1 MAERARALRGPIRR
15 AGLFALGCL
24 VLTAVVTAFTA
35 SVSEREG
42 RARVDREADSAVSAI
57 EQRMLASSEIL
68 VAVRGLFETVGS
80 PGRARFRQF
89 MRSLQAGSRLPG
101 LKVVG
106 FADHVEP
113 FEREAF
119 ERRVR
124 RDARASGLP
133 YPRFSLPPGRGPQVV
148 LDYLEPVAGNARTF
162 GFDLLSEPR
171 RRETVAR
178 TQRTGQP
185 AASAPVRLVQD
196 GRRAFLYMLGVRRGS
211 GSLRA
216 PTTDRFRGVVSAG
229 FDVRELLDNVVARG
243 RKDFHLEAYD
253 VGPASGASEGRP
265 TRAGLL
271 YDLDAAPEA
280 LGRLDDRRAVIRH
293 LDVGG
298 RRWAIYYALRGGTA
312 TTAGDRLPFTV
323 AVGGGLASLLAGL
336 LAFTLARSREFEH
349 HERAQRQFRG
359 LLESAPDAFVIVD
372 ERGRIVLVN
381 AQTEKLFGHPRSE
394 LIGQSM
400 EILVPERFRGAH
412 AGHRREFYASPETR
426 PMGAGLELHA
436 VRADGVEIPV
446 EISLSPLIT
455 AEGTLV
461 SAAIRDISERKRAEL
476 ALREAEERFRRAFED
491 AGIGMA
497 LVGIGGDETDRL
509 LQVNDELCRVTGHER
524 DDLLQ
529 MRLSTITHPED
540 LVAAG
545 EGLRELLAGELS
557 TLQVEQRILNAHGEV
572 VWVTLTSS
580 LVRDDEG
587 APLYRVVQLQDVSER
602 KRFEGQLQYLAD
614 HDPLTGLFNRRRFE
628 DELARELAT
637 ARRYGT
643 GGAVL
648 ALDLDNFKYV
658 NDTLGHAAG
667 DELLT
672 CVGELL
678 RGPLRES
685 DTLARI
691 GGDEFALILTHA
703 DEATARAVA
712 TRMLDSVRERATVTT
727 SKGTR
732 RTSASIGIALFGEVS
747 AGITSE
753 ELLVEADIAMYDAKE
768 AGRDQL
774 SVYDANS
781 ARHARMEARITW
793 AEQIRRALNEDRF
806 VLHAQPIVP
815 LQGEHPPQYELL
827 LRMIGEDGELIP
839 PGTFLHV
846 AERAG
851 LIGEID
857 RWGVRRAVRLLAER
871 QRRGDPIQLSVNL
884 SARSISDG
892 DLTTTIRRELAASG
906 VDPRGLIFEV
916 TETAAIVN
924 VDRARHFAQ
933 ALHELGC
940 EFALDDFGAG
950 FASFYYLKHL
960 TFDYLKI
967 DGEFIQDLAGSRTN
981 QLVVQAL
988 VGIASGLGKKTIA
1001 EFVTDEETVSMLRG
1015 YGVDFAQ
1022 GFHTGRPGPFEEVVG
1037 AVSRT
1042 APAPARQGTDAEEA

>member
-1 MAERARALRGPIRR
+1 MAEGARTLRGPVAR
-15 AGLFALGCL
+15 AVLLAFACL
-24 VLTAVVTAFTA
+24 ALTAIVTAFTA

-42 RARVDREADSAVSAI
+42 RARLDREADSAVSAI
-57 EQRMLASSEIL
+57 EQRILASSEVL
-68 VAVRGLFETVGS
+68 VAVRGLFETE
-80 PGRARFRQF
+80 GRPTRRRFREF
-89 MRSLQAGSRLPG
+89 MRSLQVGARLPG
-101 LKVVG
+101 VRVVA
-106 FADHVEP
+106 FAEHVEP
-113 FEREAF
+113 FERESF
-119 ERRVR
+119 VRGVR
-124 RDARASGLP
+124 RDARASRLP
-133 YPRFSLPPGRGPQVV
+133 YPRLSLPARRGHLVV
-148 LDYLEPVAGNARTF
+148 VDYVEPVAGNERSF
-162 GFDLLSEPR
+162 GLDLLGERR
-171 RRETVAR
+171 RREAVER

-185 AASAPVRLVQD
+185 AATAPVRLVQD
-196 GRRAFLYMLGVRRGS
+196 GRRAFLYMLGVRGVS
-211 GSLRA
+211 GSLAA
-216 PTTDRFRGVVSAG
+216 PSTGRFRGVASAA
-229 FDVRELLDNVVARG
+229 FDVRELLSNVVARG

-253 VGPASGASEGRP
+253 VGPASAPGGRRP

-271 YDLDAAPEA
+271 YDVDEEPEA
-280 LGRLDDRRAVIRH
+280 LGEIDGRQAVIRH

-298 RRWAIYYALRGGTA
+298 RRWAVYYALRGGTA

-323 AVGGGLASLLAGL
+323 AMGGGLASLLAGL
-336 LAFTLARSREFEH
+336 LAFTLARGRELEQ
-349 HERAQRQFRG
+349 HERTQRQFRG

-372 ERGRIVLVN
+372 DGGKIVLVN
-381 AQTEKLFGHPRSE
+381 AQTERLFGYERSE
-394 LIGQSM
+394 LVGESM
-400 EILVPERFRGAH
+400 EVLVPERFRGAH
-412 AGHRREFYASPETR
+412 ADHRHGFFSSPATR

-436 VRADGVEIPV
+436 LRADGVEIPV
-446 EISLSPLIT
+446 EISLSPLAT
-455 AEGTLV
+455 EEGTLV
-461 SAAIRDISERKRAEL
+461 SAAIRDISERKHAEN

-497 LVGIGGDETDRL
+497 LVGIGGDESDRL
-509 LQVNDELCRVTGHER
+509 LQVNDELCAVTGHDRE
-524 DDLLQ
+524 DLLQ

-540 LVAAG
+540 LVSAG
-545 EGLRELLAGELS
+545 EGLRQLLGGEIS
-557 TLQVEQRILNAHGEV
+557 TLQAEQRILNAHGDA

-587 APLYRVVQLQDVSER
+587 EPLYRVVQLQDVSER

-637 ARRYGT
+637 ARRYTT

-667 DELLT
+667 DALLT
-672 CVGELL
+672 SVAELL

-703 DEATARAVA
+703 DETTARSVA
-712 TRMLDSVRERATVTT
+712 TRILDSVREHATVTT
-727 SKGTR
+727 HKGTR
-732 RTSASIGIALFGEVS
+732 RTSASIGIALFGEV
-747 AGITSE
+747 ADGITSE

-781 ARHARMEARITW
+781 SRHARMEARMTW
-793 AEQIRRALNEDRF
+793 AEQIRRALDEQRF

-815 LQGEHPPQYELL
+815 LQGESPPQYELL
-827 LRMIGEDGELIP
+827 LRMVGDEGELIP

-851 LIGEID
+851 LVGEID
-857 RWGVRRAVRLLAER
+857 RWSVRQAVSLLAER
-871 QRRGDPIQLSVNL
+871 QRMGESIQLSVNL

-892 DLTTTIRRELAASG
+892 DMVTTIRRELAASG
-906 VDPRGLIFEV
+906 VDPRGLIFEI

-924 VDRARHFAQ
+924 VDRARHFAH

-940 EFALDDFGAG
+940 GFALDDFGAG

-967 DGEFIQDLAGSRTN
+967 DGEFIQDLAESRTN

-988 VGIASGLGKKTIA
+988 VGIARGLGKRTVA
-1001 EFVTDEETVSMLRG
+1001 EFVGDAETVAILRD

-1022 GFHTGRPGPFEEVVG
+1022 GFHTGRPGPFDEVL
-1037 AVSRT
+1037 
-1042 APAPARQGTDAEEA
+1042 EASKRGSSHSFRR